1 MNFLL
6 PKMTLPL
13 ALALAATLLMPTLTQ
28 AEDTYGTGS
37 IASRQAAEQKAAI
50 AKKKERRKQEAEAK
64 KQAEEQKGTA
74 TQTEPAAAPKEETP
88 AQ

>member
-13 ALALAATLLMPTLTQ
+13 VLALAVTLLTPALSQ
-28 AEDTYGTGS
+28 AEDTYGTGG
-37 IASRQAAEQKAAI
+37 IAARQAAEQKAAI

-64 KQAEEQKGTA
+64 KHAEEQKGTA
-74 TQTEPAAAPKEETP
+74 TQTEPAATPKEEAP